1 MRAHASHSTVIAR
14 LDRATQYAAAS
25 RFDHW
30 LPGVLDPRLRGDDE
44 WWRGDDGIIWG
55 DTVNMLN
62 FYGKTFSS
70 RLLIGSALYPSP
82 AIMQDAIRS
91 SGANIVTVSLR
102 REAAGGKTGD
112 AFWSL
117 IRELDVTVL
126 PNTAGCRSVR
136 DAVTTAKLARELFST
151 PWIKLEVIAD
161 NDTLQPDVVG
171 LVEAAAI
178 LIKDG
183 FEVFPYCTEDLSVAM
198 RLVDAGCKV
207 VMPWAAPIGSAKG
220 ITNRDALKLMRER
233 LPDVTLV
240 VDAGLGAP
248 SHAAHALELG
258 YDAVLLNTA
267 IAKAADPVAMGNAF
281 RLGVEAGRTAY
292 EAGLMEARDFASPS
306 TPVIG
311 TPFWHAVS

>member
-1 MRAHASHSTVIAR
+1 
-14 LDRATQYAAAS
+14 
-25 RFDHW
+25 
-30 LPGVLDPRLRGDDE
+30 
-44 WWRGDDGIIWG
+44 
-55 DTVNMLN
+55 
-62 FYGKTFSS
+62 
-70 RLLIGSALYPSP
+70 
-82 AIMQDAIRS
+82 MQAAIRA
-91 SGANIVTVSLR
+91 SGAEIVTVSLR

-136 DAVTTAKLARELFST
+136 EAVTTAKLARELFGTS
-151 PWIKLEVIAD
+151 WIKLEVIAD

-183 FEVFPYCTEDLSVAM
+183 FEVFPYCTEDLGVAM

-220 ITNRDALKLMRER
+220 IINRDALKLLRDR
-233 LPDVTLV
+233 LPDITLV

-248 SHAAHALELG
+248 VACGAGARTRLRRGAAQHRDRQGRRPRRDGRARFVRRRG
-258 YDAVLLNTA
+258 R
-267 IAKAADPVAMGNAF
+267 PH
-281 RLGVEAGRTAY
+281 RL
-292 EAGLMEARDFASPS
+292 
-306 TPVIG
+306 
-311 TPFWHAVS
+311 

>member
-1 MRAHASHSTVIAR
+1 M
-14 LDRATQYAAAS
+14 LNLYDKPFAS
-25 RFDHW
+25 R
-30 LPGVLDPRLRGDDE
+30 L
-44 WWRGDDGIIWG
+44 
-55 DTVNMLN
+55 M
-62 FYGKTFSS
+62 
-70 RLLIGSALYPSP
+70 IGSALYPSP
-82 AIMQDAIRS
+82 KIMQDAIRA
-91 SGANIVTVSLR
+91 SGADIVTVSLR
-102 REAAGGKTGD
+102 RESGGGKTGD

-117 IRELDVTVL
+117 VRELDVAVL

-136 DAVTTAKLARELFST
+136 EAVTTAKLARELFGTS
-151 PWIKLEVIAD
+151 WIKLEVIAD

-171 LVEAAAI
+171 LVEAAST

-198 RLVDAGCKV
+198 RLVDAGCRI

-220 ITNRDALKLMRER
+220 IINRGALKLLRDR
-233 LPDVTLV
+233 LPDITLV

-248 SHAAHALELG
+248 SHAAEALELG

-267 IAKAADPVAMGNAF
+267 IAKAADPVAMAGAF
-281 RLGVEAGRTAY
+281 RLAVEAGRTAF
-292 EAGLMEARDFASPS
+292 EAGLMGARDFASPS

>member
-1 MRAHASHSTVIAR
+1 
-14 LDRATQYAAAS
+14 
-25 RFDHW
+25 
-30 LPGVLDPRLRGDDE
+30 
-44 WWRGDDGIIWG
+44 
-55 DTVNMLN
+55 MLN

-82 AIMQDAIRS
+82 AIMQDAIRA

-136 DAVTTAKLARELFST
+136 EAVTTAKLARELFGT

-171 LVEAAAI
+171 LVEAAGI
-178 LIKDG
+178 LIKDS

-198 RLVDAGCKV
+198 RLVDADLVEIRKAGLTLGISTHDDEELAAALRAEPDYIALGPIFPTTLKSMRFAPQGIAKITEWKKRVGNIPLVAIGGIKFEQAAEIFAAGADSIAV
-207 VMPWAAPIGSAKG
+207 VS
-220 ITNRDALKLMRER
+220 
-233 LPDVTLV
+233 DVTQNADP
-240 VDAGLGAP
+240 DARVRAWLGM
-248 SHAAHALELG
+248 
-258 YDAVLLNTA
+258 N
-267 IAKAADPVAMGNAF
+267 AKAA
-281 RLGVEAGRTAY
+281 
-292 EAGLMEARDFASPS
+292 
-306 TPVIG
+306 
-311 TPFWHAVS
+311 

>member
-1 MRAHASHSTVIAR
+1 MPYPDKFYPVVDSVKWVAR
-14 LDRATQYAAAS
+14 LALLGAGTIQLRAKELS
-25 RFDHW
+25 
-30 LPGVLDPRLRGDDE
+30 E
-44 WWRGDDGIIWG
+44 
-55 DTVNMLN
+55 
-62 FYGKTFSS
+62 SE
-70 RLLIGSALYPSP
+70 AL
-82 AIMQDAIRS
+82 QVVTDA
-91 SGANIVTVSLR
+91 
-102 REAAGGKTGD
+102 
-112 AFWSL
+112 
-117 IRELDVTVL
+117 
-126 PNTAGCRSVR
+126 
-136 DAVTTAKLARELFST
+136 
-151 PWIKLEVIAD
+151 LEVIAD

-220 ITNRDALKLMRER
+220 IINRESLKLLRDR
-233 LPDVTLV
+233 LPDITLV

-267 IAKAADPVAMGNAF
+267 IAKAADPVAMANAF